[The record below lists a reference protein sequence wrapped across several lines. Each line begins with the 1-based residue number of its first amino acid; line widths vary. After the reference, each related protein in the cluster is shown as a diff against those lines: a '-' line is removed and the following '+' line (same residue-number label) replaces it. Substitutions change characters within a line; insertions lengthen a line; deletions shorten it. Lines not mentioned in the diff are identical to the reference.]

1 MRNSER
7 KNFPMSNPN
16 PFRMAVEAGNFEEM
30 MATFAEDAVL
40 HSPVTFKPFEGRAE
54 IRQLLAILFETLQDF
69 RYTDELVAEDGT
81 SALVFNA
88 RVGDRDLQGLDLIRF
103 DGSGLIRDLTVMV
116 RPRSALEALLAEV
129 GPRLAETRGAA

>member
-1 MRNSER
+1 
-7 KNFPMSNPN
+7 MSNPN
-16 PFRMAVEAGNFEEM
+16 PFRRAVEAGNFEEM

-54 IRQLLAILFETLQDF
+54 IRQLLEILFETFQDF

-81 SALVFNA
+81 RALVFNA

-129 GPRLAETRGAA
+129 GPRLAEARGAA